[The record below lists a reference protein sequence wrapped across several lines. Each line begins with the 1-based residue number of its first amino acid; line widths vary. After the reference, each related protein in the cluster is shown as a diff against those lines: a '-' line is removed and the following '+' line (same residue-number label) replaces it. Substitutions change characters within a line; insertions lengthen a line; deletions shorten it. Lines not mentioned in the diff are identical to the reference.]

1 MKVAIDLCVD
11 SDGAM
16 FKELAEKLKERDHE
30 VIITARDKVQALDLY
45 RYEGL
50 DFHIVGKYAKTRDE
64 KLLASAE
71 RIYKMTKII
80 KKELRGLDAIISNT
94 GVEASRVGFGLGA
107 QVHTFHDHPEAIH
120 QLLLTLP
127 ISTYVYYPWVIPKTV
142 YKQHGIRDEA
152 LVPYKGFL
160 STSWMPKIKVDE
172 NIIEKLGLD
181 KDRKVV
187 VFRESEV
194 GAAYLFGRGEIT
206 LPAIKKLAENRK
218 NIQFVARPRY
228 HSSMLEG
235 YFKGLNN
242 ITIFKTPIDLQSL
255 LAKADMLI
263 GGGAT
268 MCLESTYFGTPTIM
282 SRQITSPITDYLAHT
297 GLAIQANSVVD
308 VIKGIRENMNKRN
321 EKLAREVYD
330 QMEFPLDT
338 IIEKIEAIEK

>member
-1 MKVAIDLCVD
+1 
-11 SDGAM
+11 M
-16 FKELAEKLKERDHE
+16 FKELTDKLKERGHD

-45 RYEGL
+45 RHEGIE
-50 DFHIVGKYAKTRDE
+50 FFIVGKYAKTLEE

-71 RIYKMTKII
+71 RIYKMTKLIQ
-80 KKELRGLDAIISNT
+80 KELKGLDAIISNT

-127 ISTYVYYPWVIPKTV
+127 ISTYIYYPWVIPKSF
-142 YKQHGIRDEA
+142 YKEHGIRDEA

-160 STSWMPKIKVDE
+160 SASWMPKIKVDE

-181 KDRKVV
+181 KDKKVI
-187 VFRESEV
+187 VFRESEI
-194 GAAYLFGRGEIT
+194 GAAYLFGKNAIT
-206 LPAIKKLAENRK
+206 LPAIKKLAETRK
-218 NIQFVARPRY
+218 NVQFVARPRY
-228 HSSMLEG
+228 HSSILEG
-235 YFKGLNN
+235 YFKGLKN

-268 MCLESTYFGTPTIM
+268 MCLEATYFGTPTIM
-282 SRQITSPITDYLAHT
+282 CRQITSPITDFLAEK
-297 GLAIQANSVVD
+297 GLAQQAESVVD
-308 VIKGIRENMNKRN
+308 VIKMARHMNNRK